1 MGKKRRI
8 LTRTTKFAKKY
19 FEFLDK
25 ADGADNNII
34 DTSSG
39 RGDPYID
46 TVNVVDNEDQTVT
59 VSGRVFGMKAAEK
72 VEISVDGGAFGNE
85 ATVNVGGS
93 GIDGVT
99 YTKTIGV
106 GDALSVG
113 SHTFNVRKKDATD
126 ESLRK
131 SATADVRENKI
142 GFDISAA
149 VINDT
154 SGNIN
159 IDLRTATVSTTGKKS
174 AGEGGAASFQDGSN
188 GFVVTVKDPDGNAVA
203 VKAAAT
209 RTKTQAQS
217 AGGRV
222 NGIMNAAANGVFTVT
237 ITPRSNTGPGE
248 ASLTES
254 AQSVNVTVTGA

>member
-8 LTRTTKFAKKY
+8 LTSTTKFAKKY

-25 ADGADNNII
+25 ADGADDNVI

-59 VSGRVFGMKAAEK
+59 VSGRVFGMKATEK
-72 VEISVDGGAFGNE
+72 VEISVDGAAFGNE
-85 ATVNVGGS
+85 ATVTVGGD

-126 ESLRK
+126 KDLRK
-131 SATADVRENKI
+131 SATADVRQNL
-142 GFDISAA
+142 
-149 VINDT
+149 
-154 SGNIN
+154 IN
-159 IDLRTATVSTTGKKS
+159 I
-174 AGEGGAASFQDGSN
+174 
-188 GFVVTVKDPDGNAVA
+188 
-203 VKAAAT
+203 KAAAF
-209 RTKTQAQS
+209 TKNGNQIRFTKAHFLDAEKPGKKA
-217 AGGRV
+217 AGSGA
-222 NGIMNAAANGVFTVT
+222 NAELGNFSFNIVVAKDGGANTPSLLTGVWANSVISKAEIGALGATVDILDTPGAGTYTFTVT
-237 ITPRSNTGPGE
+237 PVDDVGVTLSDSAITFD
-248 ASLTES
+248 
-254 AQSVNVTVTGA
+254 VVV